1 LALYGVLRWGTLLTP
16 APIWRLL
23 GLLALALLVAGP
35 GRALGARSRA
45 LTILGAVVAVA
56 AMFALAGL
64 PLAWVR
70 HVRIAVSADAIG
82 QGLSSLP
89 GVLVPYTG
97 INEWVRMVTV
107 LGAGVLLL
115 DAALMLA
122 FAPRTLGEMRRASAA
137 LPLVALAVVPSTLV
151 HPHLPYL
158 HGLILFALL
167 AAFIW
172 GERVSRYDLPLAVGV
187 EDELALPPFVKPL
200 VVELPLALD
209 PPELSLVDEP
219 EDDPDALALALLPLV
234 VPVVEV
240 VALEPEPVMAA
251 MPFEMASASALDIP
265 TIAWPFSV

>member
-122 FAPRTLGEMRRASAA
+122 FAPRTLGEMRRAIDFS
-137 LPLVALAVVPSTLV
+137 LRLSVGTVESEYDKFHKCLEGRNRL
-151 HPHLPYL
+151 
-158 HGLILFALL
+158 
-167 AAFIW
+167 
-172 GERVSRYDLPLAVGV
+172 SRQAGSSNGHR
-187 EDELALPPFVKPL
+187 
-200 VVELPLALD
+200 
-209 PPELSLVDEP
+209 SLK
-219 EDDPDALALALLPLV
+219 
-234 VPVVEV
+234 PVVV
-240 VALEPEPVMAA
+240 SCHHRISCSPS
-251 MPFEMASASALDIP
+251 FQHR
-265 TIAWPFSV
+265 